1 MTETIHF
8 IIAAIVICE
17 VVAITGS
24 TLEDIAKDLVLR
36 SAARKRR
43 KAKAPLLPSK
53 GTT

>member
-1 MTETIHF
+1 MDELVKV

-36 SAARKRR
+36 FRR
-43 KAKAPLLPSK
+43 RTSRSH
-53 GTT
+53 G